1 MVRCVLLKLMLVED
15 DRILLEIPLSA
26 DDWNFEELNMELNRL
41 DDELEKMSRLFD
53 TYSNASRIKMIR
65 AFFEASDR
73 CKAFTELMHELN
85 MNPKTVSEGT
95 RKLQR
100 VGIINKDERGRYK
113 LTRMG
118 EIQFMMTSI
127 LLRKMEDILRKME
140 AMEE

>member
-1 MVRCVLLKLMLVED
+1 LLKLMLVED

-127 LLRKMEDILRKME
+127 LLRKIEDILRKME

>member
-1 MVRCVLLKLMLVED
+1 MKLMLVED

-127 LLRKMEDILRKME
+127 LLRKIEDILRKME

>member
-1 MVRCVLLKLMLVED
+1 LKLMLVED

>member
-127 LLRKMEDILRKME
+127 LLRKIEDILRKME

>member
-1 MVRCVLLKLMLVED
+1 MLKLMLVED

-41 DDELEKMSRLFD
+41 DDELEKISGLFD
-53 TYSNASRIKMIR
+53 IYSNASRIKMMR

-73 CKAFTELMHELN
+73 CKAFTELMHELD
-85 MNPKTVSEGT
+85 MNPKIVSEGT

-100 VGIINKDERGRYK
+100 VGIIKKDDKGKYK

-127 LLRKMEDILRKME
+127 LLRKMEDTLRKME
-140 AMEE
+140 VMEE

>member
-1 MVRCVLLKLMLVED
+1 MLVED

-26 DDWNFEELNMELNRL
+26 DDWNFEKLNMELNRL

>member
-1 MVRCVLLKLMLVED
+1 MLKLMLVED

-41 DDELEKMSRLFD
+41 DNELEKIRGLFD
-53 TYSNASRIKMIR
+53 IYSNASRIKMMR

-73 CKAFTELMHELN
+73 CKAFTELMHELD
-85 MNPKTVSEGT
+85 MNPKIVSEGT

-100 VGIINKDERGRYK
+100 VGIIKKDDKGRYK
-113 LTRMG
+113 LTRRG

-127 LLRKMEDILRKME
+127 LLRKMEDTLREME
-140 AMEE
+140 GMEE